1 MIYLYTLCFFS
12 YCAGVGGGRARAEQP
27 IKLYYLLL
35 KNNRL
40 TIRHNWTTVA
50 NSSLFFP
57 FNNKTLLVVSAPLFI
72 PLMVVCRLNGQVV
85 WLFIMCNN
93 SLKLSNWLTRLP
105 LFGSIARPD
114 NKTFLSRLYIT
125 GSVIR
130 QEGKQTRINS
140 SPGVFLVLAGVSNR
154 ETWNLL
160 KWSVVF
166 YCWKG
171 GGGGRTPF
179 LKAFPRSEGI

>member
-1 MIYLYTLCFFS
+1 MIYLYTLFFFPT
-12 YCAGVGGGRARAEQP
+12 ALEGGGGREQNSP
-27 IKLYYLLL
+27 SNCIICFLKITGLQYVIIEPPWLIHLY
-35 KNNRL
+35 
-40 TIRHNWTTVA
+40 
-50 NSSLFFP
+50 FFP

-125 GSVIR
+125 ASVIR

-166 YCWKG
+166 YCWRG
-171 GGGGRTPF
+171 GGVERHFWKRFRGAREF
-179 LKAFPRSEGI
+179 